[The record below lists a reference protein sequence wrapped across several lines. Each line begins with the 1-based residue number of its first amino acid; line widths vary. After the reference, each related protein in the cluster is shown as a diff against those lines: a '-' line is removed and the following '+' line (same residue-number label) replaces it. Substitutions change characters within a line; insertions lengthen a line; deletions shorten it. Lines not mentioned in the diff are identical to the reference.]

1 LDWKAKVELFEKIRR
16 EYTEGVGT
24 ILGVAK
30 KLGVHRRMVREA
42 IENALPDKRKP
53 TTRAASRCV
62 REVVLFIHQLLEAD
76 RQAPVKQR
84 HTAQRIWERVQAEL
98 PQYSVSE
105 RTVRRQVQTWKQQQG
120 ARRAATYISQQYEV
134 GREGQVDWYEAYA
147 DLGGER
153 VKLHVFSLRSMYS
166 GAAFHRAYWRPTQ
179 LAFLDAHQRAF
190 EHFGGL
196 FNTLRYDNLKS
207 AVKQILRGKRREES
221 ARFIAFRS
229 HYLFAAE
236 FCTPARGNE
245 KGGVEEEI
253 GRFRRR
259 WWAPVPKVSTL
270 DELNAYLEQSC
281 RSDHQRTI
289 AGRDQSVREL
299 FETEQPRLK
308 SVTAQPFDLSEQ
320 MRLTVDAGGCVRVK
334 TNRYSTPL
342 NPGTRA
348 EVKLDATHVEVRHQ
362 GQPVAR
368 HERCYKLRQ
377 EVLALEHYLGVLERK
392 PGALEHSK
400 ALAQYRQAGLWPD
413 SFDRFWRGLIERQG
427 RSQGTRSMIDLLR
440 LIPVHGHAQ
449 LRSAIE
455 AALACGS
462 HDAATVRYALSKG
475 AQKEHNA
482 PQLFGTTVGYHRPL
496 PVLDMYDQL
505 LGKTAEVAQ

>member
-16 EYTEGVGT
+16 EYFEGVGT
-24 ILGVAK
+24 VIGVAK

-42 IENALPDKRKP
+42 IQNALPAKRLSSK
-53 TTRAASRCV
+53 RASSRCI
-62 REVVLFIHQLLEAD
+62 REVVLFIHQVLQAD
-76 RQAPVKQR
+76 QQAPAKQR
-84 HTAQRIWERVQAEL
+84 HTAQRIWERLQAEL
-98 PQYSVSE
+98 PQHPVSE
-105 RTVRRQVQTWKQQQG
+105 RSVRRQVQLWKQQQATQG
-120 ARRAATYISQQYEV
+120 AATFISQQYEAA
-134 GREGQVDWYEAYA
+134 REGQVDWYEAYA

-179 LAFLDAHQRAF
+179 LAFLDAHERAF

-245 KGGVEEEI
+245 KGGVEEEV

-259 WWAPVPKVSTL
+259 WWTPVPRVSTL
-270 DELNAYLEQSC
+270 DELNAYLEQGC
-281 RSDHQRTI
+281 REDRQRTI
-289 AGRDQSVREL
+289 AGRDHSVREL
-299 FETEQPRLK
+299 FKTEQPRLK
-308 SVTAQPFDLSEQ
+308 AVPATPFDLHEQ
-320 MRLTVDAGGCVRVK
+320 MRLTVDTGGCVRVK

-342 NPGTRA
+342 TPGTRA

-368 HERCYKLRQ
+368 HERCYRLRQ

-392 PGALEHSK
+392 PGALAHSK

-413 SFDRFWRGLIERQG
+413 SLDCFWRGLIDRQG

-440 LIPVHGHAQ
+440 LIPVHGHTQ
-449 LRSAIE
+449 LREAIE

-462 HDAATVRYALSKG
+462 HDPATVRYALLAG
-475 AQKEHNA
+475 TLKEHNA
-482 PQLFGTTVGYHRPL
+482 PQLLGTTAGYHRPL
-496 PVLDMYDQL
+496 PMLDMYDQL
-505 LGKTAEVAQ
+505 LGSTAEVAQ

>member
-16 EYTEGVGT
+16 EYFEGVGT
-24 ILGVAK
+24 VLGVAK

-42 IENALPDKRKP
+42 IQNALPAKRRPSKRP
-53 TTRAASRCV
+53 SSRCI
-62 REVVLFIHQLLEAD
+62 REVVLFIHQALETD

-84 HTAQRIWERVQAEL
+84 HTAQRIWERLQTEL
-98 PQYSVSE
+98 PQHPVSE
-105 RTVRRQVQTWKQQQG
+105 RSVRRQVKLWKQQQ
-120 ARRAATYISQQYEV
+120 ATERAATFISQQYEPA
-134 GREGQVDWYEAYA
+134 REGQVDWYEAYA
-147 DLGGER
+147 DVAGER
-153 VKLHVFSLRSMYS
+153 VKLYVFSLRSMYS

-179 LAFLDAHQRAF
+179 LAFLEAHELAF

-196 FNTLRYDNLKS
+196 FGTLRYDNLKS

-245 KGGVEEEI
+245 KGGVEEEV

-259 WWAPVPKVSTL
+259 WWTPVPRVSSL

-281 RSDHQRTI
+281 VEDRQRTI
-289 AGRDQSVREL
+289 AGRDHSVGEL
-299 FETEQPRLK
+299 FKTEQPTLK
-308 SVTAQPFDLSEQ
+308 SLPAAAFDLSEQ
-320 MRLTVDAGGCVRVK
+320 MRLTVDTSGCVRVK

-342 NPGTRA
+342 SPGTRA
-348 EVKLDATHVEVRHQ
+348 EVKLGATHVEVSHQ
-362 GQPVAR
+362 RQIVAR
-368 HERCYKLRQ
+368 HERCYRLRQ

-392 PGALEHSK
+392 PGALAHSK

-440 LIPVHGHAQ
+440 LIPAHGHAP

-455 AALACGS
+455 ATLACGS
-462 HDAATVRYALSKG
+462 NDAATVRYALLERT
-475 AQKEHNA
+475 QKEHNA
-482 PQLFGTTVGYHRPL
+482 PQLFGTTAGYHRPL
-496 PVLDMYDQL
+496 PMLDMYDQL
-505 LGKTAEVAQ
+505 LSRTVEVAQ